1 MLLAGWRSP
10 RDQESYNKSEMK
22 ALLTMY
28 SISKDITPEQ
38 LLGCREPFVS
48 KWNMLDYQ
56 NDTENEEISSGDDA
70 I

>member
-1 MLLAGWRSP
+1 
-10 RDQESYNKSEMK
+10 MK

-28 SISKDITPEQ
+28 SISKDIIPEQ

-56 NDTENEEISSGDDA
+56 NDTVNEEISSGDDA